1 MQFRQ
6 DFDDYYKS
14 TIEGKLDAL
23 ESERKELIQRT
34 RDTRIK
40 HVIILISVLLLVTLL
55 IIVMRF
61 PLAPFIHVLLGFL
74 YLLFLI
80 GDISYMVSL
89 NRDTGTAFIRK
100 YKEMVIKEMVS
111 FFYSDLNY
119 FPDKYID
126 SDDFR
131 SSGLFPGS
139 IEEYS
144 GDDLFQGK
152 SGKTNIQFSG
162 LEFFIT
168 RKFCF
173 SGIFLI
179 ADFNKNFKTSVYIMP
194 DFGEKTGTGHLGVK
208 FLYIEF
214 PNIKKKNLVKLEDRQ
229 FEKEFAVYSK
239 DQVEARYVLTP
250 MLMQKILD
258 FNKQTRRGIF
268 LSFSKSRINIA
279 VPLGNIF
286 EPPFRRPVTDY
297 DYIKKNYY
305 YLSLFAEIVEELD
318 LNTRIWGKK

>member
-1 MQFRQ
+1 M
-6 DFDDYYKS
+6 
-14 TIEGKLDAL
+14 AL
-23 ESERKELIQRT
+23 VGR
-34 RDTRIK
+34 
-40 HVIILISVLLLVTLL
+40 
-55 IIVMRF
+55 
-61 PLAPFIHVLLGFL
+61 A
-74 YLLFLI
+74 
-80 GDISYMVSL
+80 
-89 NRDTGTAFIRK
+89 
-100 YKEMVIKEMVS
+100 
-111 FFYSDLNY
+111 
-119 FPDKYID
+119 
-126 SDDFR
+126 
-131 SSGLFPGS
+131 
-139 IEEYS
+139 
-144 GDDLFQGK
+144 
-152 SGKTNIQFSG
+152 
-162 LEFFIT
+162 
-168 RKFCF
+168 
-173 SGIFLI
+173 
-179 ADFNKNFKTSVYIMP
+179 

-286 EPPFRRPVTDY
+286 EPPFRRSVTDY
-297 DYIKKNYY
+297 DYFKKNYY